1 MSSNK
6 YYGIY
11 QGVVTDIKDPE
22 KRGRLKVICP
32 EVLGGDEE
40 SAWCDP
46 MIPVAYDRG
55 GDFCM
60 PEVQEMVWIMFIA
73 GDIDRPVWLGGW
85 WSESMSPLGDNYSNV
100 DRVRIISYSDCTIT
114 LKNGTININVGEG
127 DFDLKIENGKVM
139 VKGNLTVD
147 GNIYANNLTD

>member
-1 MSSNK
+1 MSSNN

-85 WSESMSPLGDNYSNV
+85 WSEAMSPLGDNYSNV
-100 DRVRIISYSDCTIT
+100 DKVRIISYSDCTIT

-127 DFDLKIENGKVM
+127 DFDLKIENGKVI